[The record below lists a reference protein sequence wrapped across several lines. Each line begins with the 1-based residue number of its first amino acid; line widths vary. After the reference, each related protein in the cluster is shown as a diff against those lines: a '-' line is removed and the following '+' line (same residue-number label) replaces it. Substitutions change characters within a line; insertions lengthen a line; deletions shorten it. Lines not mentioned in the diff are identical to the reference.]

1 MRLHA
6 APESIAPDTD
16 LAQMVADAFPP
27 VLLASL
33 AHLTG
38 DMSLLR
44 AALAPDPT
52 RLLEPDSGY
61 SPAQA
66 AEARSLAI
74 DSLERYRDG
83 GCVAADPLTDEQAAL
98 IIGFL
103 TGVLPEDDY
112 LPILLEEI
120 SLDGDRRAPR
130 WHKSEIALEGD
141 VTVGI
146 IGSGMSGILVAHR
159 LLQAGV
165 SVVIF
170 EKNPDIGGT
179 WLENTY
185 PGCRVDVPN
194 HLYSYSFAQTA
205 DWPNYFSTQ
214 EVLLDYFRACANEF
228 GVREHVRFNTE
239 VLGATWSES
248 DALWNVSTVASDG
261 VSELVAVQVLVS
273 ACGQLNQPHFPD
285 IDGRERFVGT
295 SFHSAR
301 WDHDVDLSDKRV
313 AVIGTGASAVQFIP
327 PVVASAAHTTIFQRT
342 PPWLLPTPV
351 YMDELPESMNV
362 LLSHVPGYARWDRCW
377 IFWRM
382 HEGLVP
388 MAVVD
393 PDWPDQERSVSA
405 SNDLVREIF
414 TMYLA
419 ETVPDP
425 VLYDALLPKYPP
437 LAKRIVLDNGILP
450 ATLARDDVTLE
461 TCAIS
466 EITERGLRTI
476 DGKDHDCDVLIY
488 GTGFSASEFLI
499 PMSVQGRDGID
510 LHESWDGEARA
521 YIGMT
526 IPSFP
531 NLFLMY
537 GPNTNIVVNGSIIYF
552 SEGEANYIVESV
564 RMLLENRLEAME
576 VRRDVHD
583 VYNTRIDEGN
593 RAMAWGASHVNTWYK
608 NASGRVS
615 QNWPFS
621 LLEFWQ
627 RTRRPDPDDYLL
639 TAKNTAKNA
648 GDR

>member
-1 MRLHA
+1 MRLH
-6 APESIAPDTD
+6 PEPEPIAPGADF
-16 LAQMVADAFPP
+16 AQMVADSFPP

-44 AALAPDPT
+44 DALAPDST
-52 RLLEPDSGY
+52 RVLEPDCGY
-61 SPAQA
+61 SQAQA
-66 AEARSLAI
+66 ARARSLAI
-74 DSLERYRDG
+74 DALERYRKG
-83 GCVAADPLTDEQAAL
+83 GCVAADPLTDEQAAQ

-103 TGVLPEDDY
+103 TGAPPEHDY

-130 WHKSEIALEGD
+130 WHKSEIAPD
-141 VTVGI
+141 SDITVGI

-179 WLENTY
+179 WLENSY

-194 HLYSYSFAQTA
+194 HLYSYSFAQTG

-214 EVLLDYFRACANEF
+214 DVLLDYFRACADEF
-228 GVREHVRFNTE
+228 GVREHIRFNTE
-239 VLGATWSES
+239 VSGATWDESEARW
-248 DALWNVSTVASDG
+248 DVSIVARSG
-261 VSELVAVQVLVS
+261 ASELVSVQVLVS
-273 ACGQLNQPHFPD
+273 ACGQLNRPHFPD
-285 IDGRERFVGT
+285 IDGRERFAGT

-301 WDHDVDLSDKRV
+301 WDHDLDLADKRV
-313 AVIGTGASAVQFIP
+313 AVIGSGASAVQFIP
-327 PVVASAAHTTIFQRT
+327 PVVESAAHTTVFLRT
-342 PPWLLPTPV
+342 PPWLLPAPE
-351 YMDELPESMNV
+351 YMEELPESMR
-362 LLSHVPGYARWDRCW
+362 LLLRHIPDYARWDRCW

-382 HEGLVP
+382 HEGLLP

-393 PDWPDQERSVSA
+393 SDWPDQERSVSA
-405 SNDLVREIF
+405 SNDLLRELF
-414 TMYLA
+414 TMYLQV
-419 ETVPDP
+419 TVPDP
-425 VLYDALLPKYPP
+425 VLFDALLPKYPP
-437 LAKRIVLDNGILP
+437 LAKRLVLDNGTLP

-461 TCAIS
+461 TCAIA
-466 EITERGLRTI
+466 EITDSGVRTI
-476 DGKDHDCDVLIY
+476 DGKDHKCDVLIY
-488 GTGFSASEFLI
+488 GTGFVASEFLT
-499 PMSVQGRDGID
+499 PMSVTGRDGVD
-510 LHESWDGEARA
+510 LHASWDGEARA

-526 IPSFP
+526 VPLFP
-531 NLFLMY
+531 NMFLMY

-564 RMLLENRLEAME
+564 RMLLEKHLESME

-627 RTRRPDPDDYLL
+627 RTRKPDPDDYIL
-639 TAKNTAKNA
+639 TSKNN